1 LGDGKFGRLVQ
12 PEATQMKYTVHPP
25 PEPLRDYVEHLWT
38 VAGDGAEPPDLTL
51 KFFVTCAPCI
61 VFQHHNGRSAIV
73 RRIPGSSREVCNG
86 NHPTSFIRGAITQPF
101 QCVTEG
107 TPTAI
112 GVELKPQALN
122 TLFNIDAAELS
133 DGMVELNT
141 LSADNLNE
149 QLLNAE
155 NERDQIA
162 VIAQFL
168 RTRAEASPRPDS
180 LVTQSLR
187 LIHENIGSIH
197 VRHLLKRLNVSERQF
212 ERRFG
217 RTVGVRA
224 SLYLRIMR
232 FQEAVRLM
240 KAGRVERL
248 SDMAYALGYTDQS
261 HFIKDVR
268 EFTGYT
274 PKILCQEIEECVSE
288 TRYRTLVRQRVLIR
302 QTDCEETPR
311 RAA

>member
-1 LGDGKFGRLVQ
+1 
-12 PEATQMKYTVHPP
+12 M
-25 PEPLRDYVEHLWT
+25 WT
-38 VAGDGAEPPDLTL
+38 VAVNGEEPPDLTL

-122 TLFNIDAAELS
+122 TLFDIDAAELS
-133 DGMVELNT
+133 DGMVDLNVFST
-141 LSADNLNE
+141 DNLNE
-149 QLLNAE
+149 QLLNAD

-162 VIAQFL
+162 VVTQLL
-168 RTRAEASPRPDS
+168 RTRADASPRADS
-180 LVTQSLR
+180 LVAQSLR
-187 LIHENIGSIH
+187 LIHENIGSIQ
-197 VRHLLKRLNVSERQF
+197 VRHLLKSLNVSERQF

-217 RTVGVRA
+217 RSVGVPPGR
-224 SLYLRIMR
+224 YLRMMR

-248 SDMAYALGYTDQS
+248 SDMAYDLGYTDQS

-274 PKILCQEIEECVSE
+274 PRSLSHEVEECVAM

-302 QTDCEETPR
+302 QNGCEATPR
-311 RAA
+311 RVA